1 MATGAGIRVEARK
14 GRGQIGDVVAFVG
27 VASMGAW
34 SPGVWR
40 QLMDRGRGG
49 GNWGLG
55 RRKGGVAPIG
65 VGVVN

>member
-14 GRGQIGDVVAFVG
+14 GRGQIGDVVALVG

-34 SPGVWR
+34 SQGVWR
-40 QLMDRGRGG
+40 QLMGG
-49 GNWGLG
+49 EGNWGLG